1 MLGSYTNWETPK
13 LEDWNMM
20 THVGGRR
27 IGIDRMKMIV
37 TEQGKSDALSVIE
50 EIYEKS
56 GNKENVDLRYLDSFI
71 KYVKI
76 LTKQQEENLTQNL
89 GKSTVSEFSKV
100 EKMDGITAF
109 FQREAREFNSINNE
123 IEQE

>member
-1 MLGSYTNWETPK
+1 MHYPLLKKS
-13 LEDWNMM
+13 
-20 THVGGRR
+20 
-27 IGIDRMKMIV
+27 MKEV
-37 TEQGKSDALSVIE
+37 
-50 EIYEKS
+50 EIK
-56 GNKENVDLRYLDSFI
+56 KMFDLRYLDSFI
-71 KYVKI
+71 KYVKF